1 MKRLASACRAA
12 AGGFT
17 LVELLVV
24 MGIIALLVGLLIPA
38 VNYAITAGRVAATKN
53 TISGISTGL
62 YTFKADWNMFPPSSK
77 KPGRIGAES
86 KYDWQYGYQ
95 SLALYLIGP
104 QGNGWGAGSGK
115 RSPFDSIAVA
125 QFGPY
130 FQAEQGA
137 NIAAVRDNFP
147 LTQQTVISGT
157 TTRSGAGCIL
167 YFRFEP
173 QESSATLANSP
184 EFRNIAGLLDYQD
197 NPFGGQIR
205 NVSEGFAT
213 EYHFAKSVAA
223 PSVQSGSTKVLPG
236 RWRSEDFVLISS
248 GNDRFFGHV
257 KIGAD
262 GKPQAIG
269 SGDDMSDFF
278 CDDVTSF
285 GK

>member
-24 MGIIALLVGLLIPA
+24 MGIIGLLVGLLIPA

-53 TISGISTGL
+53 TISGISAGL
-62 YTFKADWNMFPPSSK
+62 YTFKADWNMFPPSSRK
-77 KPGRIGAES
+77 SGRIGAES
-86 KYDWQYGYQ
+86 QYDWRYGYQ

-104 QGNGWGAGSGK
+104 QGNGWGAGNGK
-115 RSPFDSIAVA
+115 RSPFDSVAVA

-147 LTQQTVISGT
+147 LTQQTLISGT

-173 QESSATLANSP
+173 QGSSSALANSP

-197 NPFGGQIR
+197 NPSGGEIR
-205 NVSEGFAT
+205 NISEGFDT

-223 PSVQSGSTKVLPG
+223 SSVQSGTKVLPG

-248 GNDRFFGHV
+248 GADRFFGHV

-262 GKPQAIG
+262 GKPQAIR